1 MIHTQTLTGNDAYLN
16 LLGHKK
22 DVTKVL
28 IIGNNPLEL
37 AEIYDKLSNSRRK
50 YYMVDVTFSLKDGSQ
65 RVLKNNPDVILLDD
79 NLEYQDMKSFTR
91 EIKSNQKFSHL
102 KIILMKS
109 SNHKYVLLEQVED
122 YLLKNAINTEM
133 LDNVISNQML
143 RNARHLVY

>member
-1 MIHTQTLTGNDAYLN
+1 MIHNQTRAANDAYLS

-22 DVTKVL
+22 EVTKVL

-50 YYMVDVTFSLKDGSQ
+50 YYMVDVSFSLKDGRQ
-65 RVLKNNPDVILLDD
+65 RAIKNNPDVILLDD

-91 EIKSNQKFSHL
+91 EIKSNHKFSHL

-109 SNHKYVLLEQVED
+109 SNKKYVLLEQVED

-143 RNARHLVY
+143 RTTRHLVY